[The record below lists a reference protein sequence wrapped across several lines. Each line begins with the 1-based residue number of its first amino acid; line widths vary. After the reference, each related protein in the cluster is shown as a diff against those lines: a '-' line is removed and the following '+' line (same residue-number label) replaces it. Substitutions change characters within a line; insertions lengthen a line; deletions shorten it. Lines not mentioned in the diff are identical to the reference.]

1 MNGGVVSYSVGVAL
15 LTPGCRDLSFYLKI
29 FLTGGGSHTPGLAEF
44 ISERLKIDTAI
55 FEPFENMEVKNDLPV
70 QLQSQFATALG
81 LSIRG
86 GLVNA

>member
-1 MNGGVVSYSVGVAL
+1 MRRSLRFYAKQTGQ
-15 LTPGCRDLSFYLKI
+15 SFYLKI
-29 FLTGGGSHTPGLAEF
+29 FLTGGGSHTPGLPEF
-44 ISERLKIDTAI
+44 ISEKLKIDTAI